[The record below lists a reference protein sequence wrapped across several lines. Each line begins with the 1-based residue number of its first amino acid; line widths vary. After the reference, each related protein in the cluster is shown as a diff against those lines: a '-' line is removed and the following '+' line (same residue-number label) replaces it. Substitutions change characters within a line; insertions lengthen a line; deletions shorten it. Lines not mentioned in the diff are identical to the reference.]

1 MPKSNIELG
10 RSGERIAVDF
20 LKINGYDIISTNF
33 RNKIGQIDV
42 IAKDN
47 ETICFVEV
55 KTRRNQRF
63 GQPTEAIELSKQRKI
78 SQVALMYLKENKLLN
93 SPARFDVISISHPD
107 IQPNVKLIKNA
118 FELDYRYLY

>member
-1 MPKSNIELG
+1 MPKTNIELG
-10 RSGERIAVDF
+10 RSGERIAVNF

-42 IAKDN
+42 IAKDK

-63 GQPTEAIELSKQRKI
+63 GQPTEAVEFSKQRKI
-78 SQVALMYLKENKLLN
+78 S
-93 SPARFDVISISHPD
+93 
-107 IQPNVKLIKNA
+107 
-118 FELDYRYLY
+118 

>member
-10 RSGERIAVDF
+10 QSGERIAVNF

-33 RNKIGQIDV
+33 RNKLGQIDV

-55 KTRRNQRF
+55 KTRRSQRF
-63 GQPTEAIELSKQRKI
+63 GQPTEAVELSKQRKI
-78 SQVALMYLKENKLLN
+78 SQVALMFLKQNKLLN
-93 SPARFDVISISHPD
+93 SPARFDVISISHLD
-107 IQPNVKLIKNA
+107 IQPDVKLIKNA

>member
-93 SPARFDVISISHPD
+93 SPARFDVISIFHPD
-107 IQPNVKLIKNA
+107 IQPDVKLIKNA

>member
-10 RSGERIAVDF
+10 QSGERIAVNF

-33 RNKIGQIDV
+33 RNKLGQIDV
-42 IAKDN
+42 IAKDKK
-47 ETICFVEV
+47 TICFVEV
-55 KTRRNQRF
+55 KTRRSQRF
-63 GQPTEAIELSKQRKI
+63 GQPTEAVELSKQRKI
-78 SQVALMYLKENKLLN
+78 SQVALMFLKQNKLLN

-107 IQPNVKLIKNA
+107 IQPDVKLIKNA

>member
-10 RSGERIAVDF
+10 QSGERIAVNF

-33 RNKIGQIDV
+33 HNKLGQIDV

-55 KTRRNQRF
+55 KTRRSQRF
-63 GQPTEAIELSKQRKI
+63 GQPTEAVELSKQRKI
-78 SQVALMYLKENKLLN
+78 SQVALMFLKQNKLLN

-107 IQPNVKLIKNA
+107 IQPDVKLIKNA